1 MTEIVNELLKI
12 NRPTFIGFHGYRG
25 EWLHDNPDLTKELLN
40 LSGYWYFPKSIH
52 STHFKKGNLSF
63 EIEWLNKGVAPAY
76 STYEL
81 KERLIAADGSENIE
95 FLVEDSG
102 NKNWMPKQVSVE
114 KYTINLI
121 SIHKGEYQLAIQLF
135 DKKTGK
141 PVDLG
146 LITDIKE
153 NDYFILQNL
162 TF

>member
-81 KERLIAADGSENIE
+81 KGRLIAADGSENIE

-102 NKNWMPKQVSVE
+102 NKNWMPGKVFTE
-114 KYTINLI
+114 KYVVTIPESQN
-121 SIHKGEYQLAIQLF
+121 GEYRMALQLF
-135 DKKTGK
+135 DKKTDRS
-141 PVDLG
+141 VELG
-146 LITDIKE
+146 LSKDIEE
-153 NDYFILQNL
+153 NNYFIVQNL